1 MKSNFRT
8 AFLFPGQGAQ
18 APGMGKS
25 FYDHFTVAKEVFQE
39 ADEILGEN
47 ISKIVF
53 EGPQDKL
60 TETKNSQ
67 VGIFI
72 TSLAILKSIQKEFS
86 SLSPQVVS
94 GLSLGEITGLVA
106 SGRLPF
112 NEGLLFVRQRGM
124 AMNQACLDRPGT
136 MSAVL
141 GLSGDEVDAA
151 LQELKEEGELW
162 VANYNAP
169 GQIVISGTVKGVE
182 KGAELLKAK
191 GAKRVMPLQ
200 VHGAFHS
207 GLMQSAK
214 EKLIPV
220 IDRLPFQ
227 DSKVKIVM
235 NVPGDY
241 ADEPILVTQFLKEQV
256 TGSVRWEQG
265 IRAMEKRGV
274 NLFVEM
280 GPGNVLSGLNRK
292 IGVLG
297 KSISVQS
304 VDDLKALAEVME

>member
-1 MKSNFRT
+1 MTSKFRT

-25 FYDHFTVAKEVFQE
+25 FHDHFPLAKEVFQE
-39 ADEILGEN
+39 ADDLLGES

-72 TSLAILKSIQKEFS
+72 TSLAILKVLQKEFAA
-86 SLSPQVVS
+86 LIPEVVS
-94 GLSLGEITGLVA
+94 GLSLGEITALVA
-106 SGRLPF
+106 SERLPF
-112 NEGLLFVRQRGM
+112 KEGLLFVRQRGL
-124 AMNQACLDRPGT
+124 AMNQACHDRPGT
-136 MSAVL
+136 MAAIL

-151 LQELKEEGELW
+151 LHGVKGEGELW

-182 KGAELLKAK
+182 KGAEILKAK

-214 EKLIPV
+214 EKLGPV
-220 IDRLPFQ
+220 IDQLPFK
-227 DSKVKIVM
+227 DSKIGIVM

-241 ADEPILVTQFLKEQV
+241 VDQPTHVPQFLKEQV

-265 IRAMEKRGV
+265 IQAMGKRGID
-274 NLFVEM
+274 LFVEI
-280 GPGNVLSGLNRK
+280 GPGTILSGLNRK

-297 KSISVQS
+297 KSISIQS
-304 VDDLKALAEVME
+304 VDDLKSLSEVLG

>member
-1 MKSNFRT
+1 MTSNSHT

-25 FYDHFTVAKEVFQE
+25 FHDHFLVSKEVFQE

-47 ISKIVF
+47 ISKIIF
-53 EGPQDKL
+53 EGPESKL

-67 VGIFI
+67 VAIFV
-72 TSLAILKSIQKEFS
+72 TSLAILKAIQSEFS
-86 SLSPQVVS
+86 SFWPSVVS

-106 SGRLPF
+106 SKRISF
-112 NEGLLFVRQRGM
+112 KEGLLFVRKRGM
-124 AMNQACLDRPGT
+124 AMNEACIERPGI
-136 MSAVL
+136 MAAVL
-141 GLSGDEVDAA
+141 GLSGEEVDAVVRGSNG
-151 LQELKEEGELW
+151 EGELW

-182 KGAELLKAK
+182 RGSELLKSK

-207 GLMQSAK
+207 GLMASAK
-214 EKLIPV
+214 EKLIPI
-220 IDRLPFQ
+220 IDQLVFNPS
-227 DSKVKIVM
+227 DIKIVM

-241 ADEPILVTQFLKEQV
+241 VEEAHLANFLKEQV

-265 IRAMEKRGV
+265 IRAMEKQGV
-274 NLFVEM
+274 NLFIEI
-280 GPGNVLSGLNRK
+280 GPGTVLSGLNRK

-297 KSISVQS
+297 KSISIQTIE
-304 VDDLKALAEVME
+304 DLKNVSEVMG